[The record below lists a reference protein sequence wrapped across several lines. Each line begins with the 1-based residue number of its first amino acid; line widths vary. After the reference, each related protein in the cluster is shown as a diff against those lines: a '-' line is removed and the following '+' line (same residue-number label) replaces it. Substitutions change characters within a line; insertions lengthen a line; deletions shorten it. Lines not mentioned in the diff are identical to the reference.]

1 MNQILL
7 LFLRIF
13 LTFIILVSLFSLL
26 NDHFYQIS
34 YAHDFFVNNDAALV
48 TLVEQIKAETQL
60 INTNFLS
67 GNNASAQ
74 LHAKNTAELINDLE
88 DNMTEAS
95 LSSSGI
101 VQVYDDGQRNST
113 SLALVVANIVDDILR
128 KYGSAFDI
136 GYDLTN
142 MSNMAGMRMSNLGD
156 GASSSH
162 SMDMT
167 ITGTSNIGNDT
178 LIGRPN
184 TSTIKENDLLLVDD
198 YATAQILADNVNR
211 IFSDDLRPQS
221 PVSETENLDKLKK
234 NLNQLKNAIEIK
246 ASPDALMEIVHIHIH
261 PTLQN
266 VYDLKLLDTL
276 AVESSD

>member
-1 MNQILL
+1 M
-7 LFLRIF
+7 
-13 LTFIILVSLFSLL
+13 FSLL

-48 TLVEQIKAETQL
+48 TLVEQIKAETQI
-60 INTNFLS
+60 INSKFLS
-67 GNNASAQ
+67 GNNGSAQ
-74 LHAKNTAELINDLE
+74 LHAKNTAELMNDLE

-95 LSSSGI
+95 LPSSDI
-101 VQVYDDGQRNST
+101 AQVYDDGQRNSS

-128 KYGSAFDI
+128 KYGTAFDI

-142 MSNMAGMRMSNLGD
+142 MSNMADMRISNMSD
-156 GASSSH
+156 GSSSSH
-162 SMDMT
+162 SMDMMV
-167 ITGTSNIGNDT
+167 TGTSNSGNNT
-178 LIGRPN
+178 LIAHPN
-184 TSTIKENDLLLVDD
+184 TSTMRDNDLLLVDN
-198 YATAQILADNVNR
+198 YETAQILADNVNR

-221 PVSETENLDKLKK
+221 PVSETVNLDKLEK

-246 ASPDALMEIVHIHIH
+246 SSPEALMEIVHIHIH

-276 AVESSD
+276 AVESPD

>member
-1 MNQILL
+1 

-13 LTFIILVSLFSLL
+13 LTLIILVSFFFAL

-67 GNNASAQ
+67 GNNSSAQ
-74 LHAKNTAELINDLE
+74 LHAKNTAELMNDLE
-88 DNMTEAS
+88 DNMTEA
-95 LSSSGI
+95 LLPSSDI
-101 VQVYDDGQRNST
+101 AQVYDDGQRNST

-128 KYGSAFDI
+128 KYGTAFDI

-142 MSNMAGMRMSNLGD
+142 MSNMAGMRMSNLSD

-167 ITGTSNIGNDT
+167 VTGTINIGNDT

-184 TSTIKENDLLLVDD
+184 MSTVRGNDSLLDDD
-198 YATAQILADNVNR
+198 YGTAQILADNVNK
-211 IFSDDLRPQS
+211 IFSEDLRPQS
-221 PVSETENLDKLKK
+221 PVSETVNLDKLEK
-234 NLNQLKNAIEIK
+234 NLSQLKNAIEIK
-246 ASPDALMEIVHIHIH
+246 ASPEALMEIVHIQIH
-261 PTLQN
+261 PTLQKI
-266 VYDLKLLDTL
+266 YDLKLLDTL

>member
-1 MNQILL
+1 
-7 LFLRIF
+7 
-13 LTFIILVSLFSLL
+13 LFSLL

-48 TLVEQIKAETQL
+48 TLVEQIKAETQI
-60 INTNFLS
+60 INSKFLS

-74 LHAKNTAELINDLE
+74 LHAKNTAELMNDLE

-95 LSSSGI
+95 LPSSDI
-101 VQVYDDGQRNST
+101 AQVYDDGSRNST

-128 KYGSAFDI
+128 KYGTAFDI

-142 MSNMAGMRMSNLGD
+142 MSNMAGMRISNMSD
-156 GASSSH
+156 GSSSSH

-167 ITGTSNIGNDT
+167 VTGTSNSGSNT
-178 LIGRPN
+178 LTGHPN
-184 TSTIKENDLLLVDD
+184 TSRMRDNDLLLVDN
-198 YATAQILADNVNR
+198 YETAQILADNVNR

-221 PVSETENLDKLKK
+221 PVNETVNLDKLEK

-246 ASPDALMEIVHIHIH
+246 SSPEALMEIVHIHIH

>member
-1 MNQILL
+1 M
-7 LFLRIF
+7 FF
-13 LTFIILVSLFSLL
+13 VL
-26 NDHFYQIS
+26 NDHFYQLS
-34 YAHDFFVNNDAALV
+34 YAHDFFVNNDATLV

-60 INTNFLS
+60 INTNVLS
-67 GNNASAQ
+67 GNNSSAQ
-74 LHAKNTAELINDLE
+74 LHAKNTAELMNDLE
-88 DNMTEAS
+88 DNMTEA
-95 LSSSGI
+95 LLPSSDI
-101 VQVYDDGQRNST
+101 AQVYDDGQRNST

-128 KYGSAFDI
+128 KYGTAFDI

-142 MSNMAGMRMSNLGD
+142 MSNMAGMRMSNLSD

-167 ITGTSNIGNDT
+167 VTGTINIGNDT

-184 TSTIKENDLLLVDD
+184 MSTVRGNDSLLDDD
-198 YATAQILADNVNR
+198 YGTAQILADNVNR
-211 IFSDDLRPQS
+211 IFSDDLRTQS
-221 PVSETENLDKLKK
+221 PVSETENLDKLEK

-246 ASPDALMEIVHIHIH
+246 ASPEALMEIVHIHIH

>member
-1 MNQILL
+1 M
-7 LFLRIF
+7 
-13 LTFIILVSLFSLL
+13 FSLL

-34 YAHDFFVNNDAALV
+34 YAHDFFVNNNAALV
-48 TLVEQIKAETQL
+48 TLVEQIKAETQI
-60 INTNFLS
+60 INSKFLS

-74 LHAKNTAELINDLE
+74 LHAKNTAELMNDLE

-95 LSSSGI
+95 SSASLLSNI
-101 VQVYDDGQRNST
+101 AQVYDDGQRNST

-128 KYGSAFDI
+128 KYGTAFDI

-142 MSNMAGMRMSNLGD
+142 MSNMAGMRMSNLSD

-167 ITGTSNIGNDT
+167 VTGTINIGNDT

-184 TSTIKENDLLLVDD
+184 MSTVRGNDSLLDDD
-198 YATAQILADNVNR
+198 YGTAQILADNVNK
-211 IFSDDLRPQS
+211 IFSEDLRPQS
-221 PVSETENLDKLKK
+221 PVSETVNLDKLEK
-234 NLNQLKNAIEIK
+234 NLSQLKNAIEIK
-246 ASPDALMEIVHIHIH
+246 ASPEALMEIVHIQIH
-261 PTLQN
+261 PTLQKI
-266 VYDLKLLDTL
+266 YDLKLLDTL

>member
-1 MNQILL
+1 

-13 LTFIILVSLFSLL
+13 LTLIILVSLFSGL

-34 YAHDFFVNNDAALV
+34 YAHDFFVNNDATLV

-60 INTNFLS
+60 INTKFLS
-67 GNNASAQ
+67 GNNSSAQ
-74 LHAKNTAELINDLE
+74 LHAKNTAELMNDLE
-88 DNMTEAS
+88 DNMTEA
-95 LSSSGI
+95 LLPSSDI
-101 VQVYDDGQRNST
+101 AQVYDDGQRNST

-128 KYGSAFDI
+128 KYGTAFDI

-142 MSNMAGMRMSNLGD
+142 MSNMAGMRMSNLSD

-167 ITGTSNIGNDT
+167 VTGTINIGNDT

-184 TSTIKENDLLLVDD
+184 TSTVGGNDSLLDDD
-198 YATAQILADNVNR
+198 YGTAQILADNVNK
-211 IFSDDLRPQS
+211 IFSEDLRPQS
-221 PVSETENLDKLKK
+221 PVSETVNLDKLEK
-234 NLNQLKNAIEIK
+234 NLSQLKNAIEIK
-246 ASPDALMEIVHIHIH
+246 ASPEALMEIVHIQIH
-261 PTLQN
+261 PTLQKI
-266 VYDLKLLDTL
+266 YDLKLLDTL